1 MRKQIILI
9 WAILNT
15 MFASAQLTSRHEI
28 SIPDILGYQT
38 LKCDFHTHTVFSDAE
53 VWPSIRVEEAWLD
66 GLDAIAI
73 TDHIELAPHK
83 EIKLNHNRSYEIAT
97 EKANELNMI
106 LIKGAEITRWYP
118 VGHVNCLF
126 TSDNELLVQKDS
138 LVALAEAKKQNA
150 FFQWNH
156 PAAWRPGNIPV
167 WTSVQDYMLKNKML
181 DAIEIVN
188 GNEYYP
194 LAHQWA
200 VDKNLA
206 ITANSDIHKPIYM
219 IYGKTLHRPMTL
231 VFAKER
237 TANGIK
243 EALYNKRTVAFF
255 GDTLIGKEEFLK
267 PILAQ
272 SLKVKTPK
280 IHIVGTQWM
289 ALLLENTSDV
299 PIILTFTGGNDEYA
313 SVWRGINIPA
323 RSTANVTVKGL
334 KDNYKGERNYSIQ
347 CQVENYWVAPGIKFK
362 TQIDFTV
369 LFDKKLDKY

>member
-1 MRKQIILI
+1 MKNIIIFL
-9 WAILNT
+9 WVILNT
-15 MFASAQLTSRHEI
+15 LFASAQLTSRHEI
-28 SIPDILGYQT
+28 SIPNILGYQT
-38 LKCDFHTHTVFSDAE
+38 LKCDFHSHTVFSDAE
-53 VWPSIRVEEAWLD
+53 VWPSTRVVEAWLD

-83 EIKLNHNRSYEIAT
+83 EIVLNRNRSYEIAA

-106 LIKGAEITRWYP
+106 LIKGAEITRYYP

-126 TSDNELLVQKDS
+126 TTDNERLNMKDS
-138 LVALAEAKKQNA
+138 IAALTEAKKQNA

-156 PAAWRPGNIPV
+156 PAAWRPGNIPI
-167 WTSVQDYMLKNKML
+167 WTSVQDYMMNNKML

-200 VDKNLA
+200 IDKNLT

-219 IYGKTLHRPMTL
+219 EYGKTLHRPMTL

-237 TANGIK
+237 TADGIK
-243 EALYNKRTVAFF
+243 EALYDKRTVAYF

-267 PILAQ
+267 PILEQ

-280 IHIVGTQWM
+280 IHIVGTQWIGLM
-289 ALLLENTSDV
+289 LENTSDV
-299 PIILTFTGGNDEYA
+299 PIMLTFTGGNDEFA
-313 SVWRGINIPA
+313 SVWRGIKIPA

-334 KDNYKGERNYSIQ
+334 KDNFKGERNYSIQ
-347 CQVENYWVAPGIKFK
+347 CQVENYWVAPATKLK
-362 TQIDFTV
+362 TQINPFCSHSTQ
-369 LFDKKLDKY
+369 